1 MRFAIVGVG
10 DISRQYLKQA
20 AIDPR
25 VEFVGTA
32 ARTLESA
39 QRVAEE
45 FGIPSWFDDYEAMY
59 DQVAPDVVIVATPSA
74 HHVAPT
80 LAALKRGIHV
90 VCEKPMATSF
100 EDCRAMVETAR
111 ENGVLLRL
119 QSDPGIMNF
128 AQREYLNVAT
138 IGQFTGA
145 EAEIL
150 IPGPVR
156 DNWYYD
162 KAVAGGG
169 AMLDT
174 LVYPVSAIVGL
185 LGPVRRVSGFANT
198 LIPHR
203 LVSRT
208 FPQDPDSALEVESD
222 VDDNVTLVLEWETGQ
237 HAVLRALWGTSFARL
252 DCNVFGRTGALFG
265 SSFGGTAVLHSP
277 GRPPEGLEPI
287 DHRGIS
293 DCYRIP
299 MPDPAEARFGAL
311 DLFMDAIDG
320 VREPTWS
327 GEQQLHVHEILFRGY
342 EAAQTGVTQVLETTF
357 EPWRPLDP
365 AFYDTRSITI

>member
-1 MRFAIVGVG
+1 
-10 DISRQYLKQA
+10 
-20 AIDPR
+20 
-25 VEFVGTA
+25 
-32 ARTLESA
+32 
-39 QRVAEE
+39 
-45 FGIPSWFDDYEAMY
+45 
-59 DQVAPDVVIVATPSA
+59 
-74 HHVAPT
+74 VAPT

-90 VCEKPMATSF
+90 VCEKPMATTF
-100 EDCRAMVETAR
+100 EDCRAVVEAAR

-128 AQREYLNVAT
+128 AQREYLNVET

-145 EAEIL
+145 EAEVL

-162 KAVAGGG
+162 ASIAGGG

-185 LGPVRRVSGFANT
+185 LGPVSRVAGFVNT

-203 LVSRT
+203 LVSST
-208 FPQDPDSALEVESD
+208 FPVDPDAAVAVESD
-222 VDDNVTLVLEWETGQ
+222 VDDNVTLVLEWEGGQ
-237 HAVLRALWGTSFARL
+237 HAVTRALWGTSFARL
-252 DCNVFGRTGALFG
+252 DCNVFGRTGTLFG
-265 SSFGGTAVLHSP
+265 SAFGGSAVVHSP
-277 GRPPEGLEPI
+277 GRLVPGLDPAEY
-287 DHRGIS
+287 RGMS

-299 MPDPAEARFGAL
+299 TPDPAEARFAGL
-311 DLFMDAIDG
+311 DLFLDAIAG

-342 EAAQTGVTQVLETTF
+342 EAARTGFSQELATTF
-357 EPWRPLDP
+357 EPWHPLDP
-365 AFYDTRSITI
+365 AFFETRAATI